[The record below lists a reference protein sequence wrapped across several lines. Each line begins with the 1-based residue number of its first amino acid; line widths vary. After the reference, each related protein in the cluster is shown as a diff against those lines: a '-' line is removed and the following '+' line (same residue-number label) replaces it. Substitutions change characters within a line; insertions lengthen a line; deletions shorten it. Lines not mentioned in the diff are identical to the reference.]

1 MSVSACGYV
10 QKNQRFPLRIVK
22 TMAMVHFAGKLLRG
36 SGKSQ
41 ILEPIPLLMLR
52 SRQRVSFATQGPLD
66 LFSVE
71 RRPDGLVHVGQCARV
86 FPGHL

>member
-1 MSVSACGYV
+1 
-10 QKNQRFPLRIVK
+10 
-22 TMAMVHFAGKLLRG
+22 MVHFAGKLLRG

-41 ILEPIPLLMLR
+41 ILEPITLLMLR